1 MPKITIKACANC
13 GKKSCDG
20 AIWRYIKIVEYC
32 FTSTPP
38 SYIYQFTGEEKEIDL
53 KTIPEENM
61 NNCSLSFGSDRM
73 KLLKNKKVGDEV
85 RLEFR
90 NWSRPSWVIVK
101 KIEE

>member
-1 MPKITIKACANC
+1 MPKRIIEVFEFCDKR
-13 GKKSCDG
+13 SCDG
-20 AIWRYIKIVEYC
+20 SLWKYTKIVEYC
-32 FTSTPP
+32 FTSEPP

-53 KTIPEENM
+53 KTIPKENREG
-61 NNCSLSFGSDRM
+61 CSLSFGSDRM

-90 NWSRPSWVIVK
+90 NWARPSWVIVK